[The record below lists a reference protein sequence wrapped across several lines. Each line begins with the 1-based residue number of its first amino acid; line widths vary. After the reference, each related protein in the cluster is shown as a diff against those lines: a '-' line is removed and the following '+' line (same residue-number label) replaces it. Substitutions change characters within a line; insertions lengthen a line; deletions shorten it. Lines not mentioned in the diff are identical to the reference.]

1 MLASRISRAILAMAL
16 SPSAASG
23 SAAEERD
30 AAVGRDRLRGPAEK
44 GSLTSMLT
52 CSSVPRL
59 PRMRR
64 HTSFNEASVCAPRWG
79 GSSSND
85 RTATG
90 ASCNSHPTVC
100 EGCLTGHTHANRE
113 AIHTS
118 ATTLAL
124 DELSELRLREH
135 RRTTTSPSMLPQ
147 LTLTPRDGGAGRL
160 LWKSAGAGVNGL

>member
-1 MLASRISRAILAMAL
+1 MRVAPTSPPATSHVQRHKARRPHLPVLASRISRAILAMAL

-90 ASCNSHPTVC
+90 ASCNSHPTGV
-100 EGCLTGHTHANRE
+100 
-113 AIHTS
+113 
-118 ATTLAL
+118 
-124 DELSELRLREH
+124 
-135 RRTTTSPSMLPQ
+135 
-147 LTLTPRDGGAGRL
+147 RDA
-160 LWKSAGAGVNGL
+160 